1 MRRTSATP
9 SASPV
14 NGSGQAAAGEVVA
27 DSRAVVAAV
36 GEDLG
41 GAPGLAGG
49 AEPADLSLPG
59 LLEGLVEVGVELLVV
74 TEVHVL
80 EEAGVRLD
88 ALAREGLEAVLPPE
102 HAAAPQQHL
111 AHLGAQPGEAL
122 ALPLL
127 LEGGALGGVAERL
140 VAGIHQQAAGVEIA
154 VAADRRRVPA
164 EEAGAVLLLVAGGD
178 GRRGPGGGQAGP
190 DLVELLVPRR
200 VGPEQRGKL
209 AAG

>member
-14 NGSGQAAAGEVVA
+14 NGSEQAAAGEVVA

-41 GAPGLAGG
+41 GAPGLARG

-59 LLEGLVEVGVELLVV
+59 GLEGLVEVGVELLVV
-74 TEVHVL
+74 AEVHVL

-102 HAAAPQQHL
+102 DAAAAQQHL
-111 AHLGAQPGEAL
+111 AHLGAQ
-122 ALPLL
+122 
-127 LEGGALGGVAERL
+127 
-140 VAGIHQQAAGVEIA
+140 
-154 VAADRRRVPA
+154 
-164 EEAGAVLLLVAGGD
+164 AGGS
-178 GRRGPGGGQAGP
+178 PCPAP
-190 DLVELLVPRR
+190 P
-200 VGPEQRGKL
+200 P
-209 AAG
+209 